1 MTQIF
6 KDNETVIVAR
16 GSKALPKDSQVTIL
30 GYDATADTYA
40 VKTDAGSIK
49 TAKAVTLAAVPE
61 RTLTES
67 EIRAALN
74 SVAMETDVEQVGGAL
89 DAVYDRLGLS
99 GNVPRSA

>member
-1 MTQIF
+1 MTQNF

-49 TAKAVTLAAVPE
+49 TAKAATLAAVPE
-61 RTLTES
+61 RTFTATEV
-67 EIRAALN
+67 EAALEYMIDVTN
-74 SVAMETDVEQVGGAL
+74 SDSTPGDLTA
-89 DAVYDRLGLS
+89 AVRERLGL
-99 GNVPRSA
+99 

>member
-1 MTQIF
+1 MTQNF

-40 VKTDAGSIK
+40 VKLEDGQIK
-49 TAKAVTLAAVPE
+49 TTKAATLAAVPE

-74 SVAMETDVEQVGGAL
+74 SVAVETDMEQVGDAL

-99 GNVPRSA
+99 GNVPRPA